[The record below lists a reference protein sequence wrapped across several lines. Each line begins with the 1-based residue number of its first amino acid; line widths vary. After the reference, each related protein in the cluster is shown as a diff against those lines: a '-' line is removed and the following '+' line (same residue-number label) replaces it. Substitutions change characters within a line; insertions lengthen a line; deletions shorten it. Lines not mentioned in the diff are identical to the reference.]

1 MGNNCEGC
9 IGCSESNNE
18 LKMKYLLLILT
29 LTIAGCE
36 LEPELFSSSS
46 SVHYMRLSEYNSMVS
61 YLATLPAVGKADVDS
76 WMSSNGV
83 DRGEYSY
90 YSSGSYSCYI
100 YHWDYWNDGDW
111 LYYVTVDI
119 WTEGGTLRQSMCSYY
134 SD

>member
-1 MGNNCEGC
+1 
-9 IGCSESNNE
+9 
-18 LKMKYLLLILT
+18 MKYLLLIFS

-36 LEPELFSSSS
+36 LEPDLSYDLSDYSDIKTT
-46 SVHYMRLSEYNSMVS
+46 HYMQLSEYNSMVG
-61 YLATLPAVGKADVDS
+61 YLVTLPAVGKADIDS

-90 YSSGSYSCYI
+90 YNSGSYSCYT